1 MLNRSVLDV
10 KPAAQP
16 LAKFGRN
23 LARVRSARG
32 LTQEELAESADIH
45 SRYLQKLEAGV
56 GHPSLVVLCRLVQ
69 RPIYLGVR
77 GFSICHLLP

>member
-1 MLNRSVLDV
+1 MLDCSVLGV
-10 KPAAQP
+10 KTAAKP

-32 LTQEELAESADIH
+32 MSQEELAERADIH

-56 GHPSLVVLCRLVQ
+56 GHPSLVVLCRLKKALQ
-69 RPIYLGVR
+69 CDWNDLLGRVE
-77 GFSICHLLP
+77 S